1 MLLLSRSISTR
12 LLSGIYPECYLKS
25 KDLLLIPVSG
35 VKRALITR
43 VISSLKLVFNDI
55 KEVNLIPLNTEF
67 INPPDVQTQVSPD
80 WLKSLVIDITSESDL
95 EVDTLQIISEMTP
108 GRFVNHDLY
117 RIGSCPICKSG
128 VAYVGKVNGSYFF
141 KCLNGDT
148 WKQLKTD
155 LGLDVSLV
163 EHVASA
169 LRKYSRAA
177 LEMPEVQN
185 ELTILK
191 ATQEIRKLEALCHEL
206 CIPFSALQAAT
217 KKMSV
222 LAHEICDTWI
232 SDYHLKTDSVDKYSI
247 YMYQD
252 SVYVP
257 PPRVTSRC

>member
-1 MLLLSRSISTR
+1 
-12 LLSGIYPECYLKS
+12 
-25 KDLLLIPVSG
+25 
-35 VKRALITR
+35 
-43 VISSLKLVFNDI
+43 
-55 KEVNLIPLNTEF
+55 
-67 INPPDVQTQVSPD
+67 
-80 WLKSLVIDITSESDL
+80 
-95 EVDTLQIISEMTP
+95 MTP

-128 VAYVGKVNGSYFF
+128 VAYIGKVNGSYFF
-141 KCLNGDT
+141 KCLNGDA

-191 ATQEIRKLEALCHEL
+191 ATQEIRKLEVLCHEL
-206 CIPFSALQAAT
+206 YIPFSALQAAT

-232 SDYHLKTDSVDKYSI
+232 SDYHLKTDSVDQVLPYTCIKMAYTVPAEGHLK
-247 YMYQD
+247 MLMD
-252 SVYVP
+252 SRFRGLTNESFIESQLSYIRRRTLFEFTDTWLALDNCMLNPETLEIEEFSPDVW
-257 PPRVTSRC
+257 